1 MNLAL
6 QALIQSG
13 QPVAP
18 GTERAAFDLVTLA
31 IRLGV
36 IVGLAFL
43 ASRAAAVLIGRTER
57 AIRREGKGAPED
69 RERRAHT
76 IGAAMRG
83 ASWLLIIVVAALMG
97 VRELG
102 LDITPALAAA
112 GGFGVAAGVGA
123 QALVRDWLAGV
134 FIIFENQ
141 FAVGDVIRAG
151 GVLGKVE
158 VFSLRHTEVRDGDGS
173 LHFVPNGEMRVVT
186 NLTKAGATPLIRIPV
201 DSEEDPAR
209 AIQVLEDMLPAF
221 REDPRVKPYLLDEP
235 KVLGIDDVGHGQFT
249 LLLRAQSLAANRW
262 EVARVLRLYALERL
276 RAEKV
281 RLGPPR

>member
-1 MNLAL
+1 MNLAP
-6 QALIQSG
+6 QAVIQWG
-13 QPVAP
+13 QPMTP
-18 GTERAAFDLVTLA
+18 GTERAAFDLVTLL

-36 IVGLAFL
+36 IVALAFL
-43 ASRAAAVLIGRTER
+43 ASRAAALLIGRTER
-57 AIRREGKGAPED
+57 TIRREGKGAPED
-69 RERRAHT
+69 RERRART
-76 IGAAMRG
+76 IAAAMRG
-83 ASWLLIIVVAALMG
+83 ASWLLILTVATLMG

-141 FAVGDVIRAG
+141 FAVGDVVRAA
-151 GVLGKVE
+151 GVSGKVE
-158 VFSLRHTEVRDGDGS
+158 AFSMRHTEVRDGDGS

-186 NLTKAGATPLIRIPV
+186 NLTKSGATPLIRIPI
-201 DSEEDPAR
+201 DSQEDPAR
-209 AIQVLEDMLPAF
+209 AIRALEAMLTEF

-235 KVLGIDDVGHGQFT
+235 RVLGVEDIGPGQYT
-249 LLLRAQSLAANRW
+249 LILRAPSMAANRW

-281 RLGPPR
+281 CLSTAR

>member
-1 MNLAL
+1 MD
-6 QALIQSG
+6 
-13 QPVAP
+13 P
-18 GTERAAFDLVTLA
+18 GTERVAFDLVTLA

-36 IVGLAFL
+36 IVALAFL
-43 ASRAAAVLIGRTER
+43 ASRVAALLIGRVER
-57 AIRREGKGAPED
+57 TIRREGKGATED

-83 ASWLLIIVVAALMG
+83 ASWLLILVVGTLMG

-123 QALVRDWLAGV
+123 QTLVRDWLAGV

-141 FAVGDVIRAG
+141 FAVGDVVRGG
-151 GVLGKVE
+151 GVSGKVE
-158 VFSLRHTEVRDGDGS
+158 AFSLRHTEVRGGDGS

-186 NLTKAGATPLIRIPV
+186 NLTKSGATPLVRIPV
-201 DSEEDPAR
+201 DSAEDPAR
-209 AIQVLEDMLPAF
+209 AIQVLEAMLPAF

-235 KVLGIDDVGHGQFT
+235 RVLGIDRIGSGRYT
-249 LLLRAQSLAANRW
+249 LLLKAPALAADRW
-262 EVARVLRLYALERL
+262 VVARLLRLYALERL
-276 RAEKV
+276 RSERIRVA
-281 RLGPPR
+281 PPR